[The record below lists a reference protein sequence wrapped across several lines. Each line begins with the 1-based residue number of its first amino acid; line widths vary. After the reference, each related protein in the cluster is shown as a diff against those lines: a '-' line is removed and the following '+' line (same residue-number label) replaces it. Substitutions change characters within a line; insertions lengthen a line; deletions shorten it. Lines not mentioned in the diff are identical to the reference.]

1 MVAEFQ
7 KLDHET
13 LVQRTDTLLYDIL
26 RNIENG
32 KIDTDILCELIEDFA
47 GREYVIVMKLKNDI
61 ELLDEDKD
69 FIAKYIEKKH
79 EQSISVQGE

>member
-1 MVAEFQ
+1 MV
-7 KLDHET
+7 
-13 LVQRTDTLLYDIL
+13 YDIL

-32 KIDTDILCELIEDFA
+32 KIDTDILCALIEDFA
-47 GREYVIVMKLKNDI
+47 GREYVMVTKLQNNI

-79 EQSISVQGE
+79 EQSISV

>member
-7 KLDHET
+7 KLDLET
-13 LVQRTDTLLYDIL
+13 LVQKVDTLVYDIL

-47 GREYVIVMKLKNDI
+47 GREYVVVMKLKNDI

-79 EQSISVQGE
+79 EQSISV

>member
-13 LVQRTDTLLYDIL
+13 LVQRADTLVYDIL
-26 RNIENG
+26 RNISGG

-47 GREYVIVMKLKNDI
+47 GREYVIVTKLKNDI
-61 ELLDEDKD
+61 ELLDEDRD

-79 EQSISVQGE
+79 EQSVSV